1 MKSILSSLVIAFAM
15 YSKVP
20 MPRVDWTKP
29 NMRYVMAF
37 FPLVGILVGG
47 CVFGVLYF
55 ASLNNMSLL
64 LFAGVTTVVPI
75 LLTGGIHFDGYMD
88 TVDAISSYQT
98 RERRLEILKD
108 PHVGAFGVIYGIV
121 YILLFFVGIC
131 GVLNVLEYSFAAIS
145 AVSLAFILSRCL
157 SALCGLNFKSAN
169 AGSLSA
175 FKDASGKIVCN
186 IAVLVIVVCVFLVM
200 VTYGNIFGIAVI
212 FVQFAWMG
220 IYKLKTDKIFGG
232 VTGDTA
238 GYFLQIAEVLSVL
251 AVAGIGVVL

>member
-1 MKSILSSLVIAFAM
+1 MKSILSSLIIAFAM

-47 CVFGVLYF
+47 CVFGVLYIGNLCGV
-55 ASLNNMSLL
+55 SPL
-64 LFAGVTTVVPI
+64 LFAGIATVVPI
-75 LLTGGIHFDGYMD
+75 LLTGGIHFDGYID

-98 RERRLEILKD
+98 RERKLEILKD

-121 YILLFFVGIC
+121 YILLFFVGVC
-131 GVLNVLEYSFAAIS
+131 GILTISEYTAEMIW
-145 AVSLAFILSRCL
+145 AVSLGFILSRCL
-157 SALCGLNFKSAN
+157 SSFCGINFKSAN
-169 AGSLSA
+169 SGSLSA
-175 FKDASGKIVCN
+175 FADASGKIVCN
-186 IAVLVIVVCVFLVM
+186 IAILAIATLTFWGLLD
-200 VTYGNIFGIAVI
+200 YANIFGIVVVAVQ
-212 FVQFAWMG
+212 VVWMA
-220 IYKLKTDKIFGG
+220 IYKVKTDKIFGG

-251 AVAGIGVVL
+251 AVAGMGVIL